1 VRMLGRVVRR
11 AQPLAGAALAGVRD
25 AFRTRTRSAR
35 RQLQRIH
42 RLARRKGEAGE
53 AARRAAYA
61 RLCRIARTVV
71 RQAERVRAAL
81 TPASAEHPQP
91 DPAAERLVGELDR
104 LVPLAR
110 RVIDQAER
118 RVLRGEGV
126 SAAEKVV
133 SLVEPHTAVIPRH
146 KAGQTVEV
154 GRKLWLAEV
163 DGGIISDV
171 GVLDGAPPDAPHV
184 MASVERHRRQFGRP
198 PDLLTGD
205 RGCSTAAVRRDAAQA
220 GIRRVALPH
229 AGPPTRASRARE
241 RERWFRRGYR
251 WRSGIEGRIGVLR
264 RVYGLDR
271 CPEHGGDGVRRWVGL
286 GVLTANLVTIA
297 RATAA

>member
-1 VRMLGRVVRR
+1 VN
-11 AQPLAGAALAGVRD
+11 
-25 AFRTRTRSAR
+25 
-35 RQLQRIH
+35 
-42 RLARRKGEAGE
+42 
-53 AARRAAYA
+53 
-61 RLCRIARTVV
+61 
-71 RQAERVRAAL
+71 
-81 TPASAEHPQP
+81 
-91 DPAAERLVGELDR
+91 ELDR

-110 RVIDQAER
+110 RVSDQAER
-118 RVLRGEGV
+118 RVLRGEAV
-126 SAAEKVV
+126 PAAEKVV

-146 KAGQTVEV
+146 KAGQSVEF

-163 DGGIISDV
+163 DGGIISDAD
-171 GVLDGAPPDAPHV
+171 VLDGAPPDAPHV
-184 MASVERHRRQFGRP
+184 MESVARHRRQFGRP

-205 RGCSTAAVRRDAAQA
+205 RGCSTVVVRRDAVQA

-241 RERWFRRGYR
+241 RERRFRRGYH

-264 RVYGLDR
+264 RVYGFDR
-271 CPEHGGDGVRRWVGL
+271 CPDHGSDGIERWVGL